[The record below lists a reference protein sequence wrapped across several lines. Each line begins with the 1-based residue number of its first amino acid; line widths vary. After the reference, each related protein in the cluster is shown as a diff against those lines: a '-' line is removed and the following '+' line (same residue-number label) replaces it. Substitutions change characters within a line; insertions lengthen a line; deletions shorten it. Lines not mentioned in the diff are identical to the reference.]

1 MTDRDDTLAEAKR
14 RLPIPELW
22 RRLGLPGTPA
32 KSCRCPW
39 REDHRPSLSIF
50 DDGRRWRD
58 FGTGQHGDAV
68 DFLARARGL
77 AVPAAIAEFRL
88 LAGVPLPA
96 HPAVTTTA
104 FKRPDLH
111 PGTEAELQQ
120 LAALRNLGIDGLRLA
135 TERGLLRFGQH
146 HGQHC
151 WFVTDPHIANAQA
164 RRLDGQPWANGAKA
178 LTLAGSRAA
187 RPIGART
194 AADFPIVLF
203 CEGGPDLLGAF
214 HVITVEGQERDATAV
229 AMLGASLAIPAE
241 DVALFTGKRIRF
253 FVHADEPGRT
263 SVQRW
268 ARQLAVVAAAVD
280 AVDFDDLRKTDDS
293 PVKDL
298 NDLSSIHPDDFEAHR
313 TLWSL
318 VPPA

>member
-1 MTDRDDTLAEAKR
+1 MTERDDTLAEAKR

-58 FGTGQHGDAV
+58 FGTAEHGDAV
-68 DFLARARGL
+68 DFIARARGL
-77 AVPAAIAEFRL
+77 PVPAAIAELRR
-88 LAGVPLPA
+88 LAGVPLPPA
-96 HPAVTTTA
+96 HPPVATPS
-104 FKRPDLH
+104 KRPDLH

-120 LAALRNLGIDGLRLA
+120 LAALRNLGLDGLRLA
-135 TERGLLRFGQH
+135 TQRGLLRFAEH
-146 HGQHC
+146 HGQPS
-151 WFVTDPHIANAQA
+151 WFVTDPQAANAQA
-164 RRLDGQPWANGAKA
+164 RRLDSQPWANGAKA
-178 LTLAGSRAA
+178 LTIAGSRAA
-187 RPIGART
+187 RPIGAHA
-194 AADFPIVLF
+194 AADFSIVLF
-203 CEGGPDLLGAF
+203 CEGDPDLLAA
-214 HVITVEGQERDATAV
+214 HHLITVEARERDAVAV

-241 DVALFTGKRIRF
+241 DLPPFAGKRIRF
-253 FVHADEPGRT
+253 FVHADEPGRA

-268 ARQLAVVAAAVD
+268 AHQLAAVAAAVD
-280 AVDFDDLRKTDDS
+280 AVDFADLRKSDDS

-298 NDLSSIHPDDFEAHR
+298 NDLTSVHPDDFETHR
-313 TLWSL
+313 ALWSL